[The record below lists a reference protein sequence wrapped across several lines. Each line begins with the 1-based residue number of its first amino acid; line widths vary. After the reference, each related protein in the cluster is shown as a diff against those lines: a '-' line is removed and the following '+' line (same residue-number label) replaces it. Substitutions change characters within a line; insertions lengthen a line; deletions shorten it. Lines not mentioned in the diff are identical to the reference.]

1 MGGRDG
7 LADDWLSS
15 SRGSGIS
22 GGWGLLLGGLSSLLS
37 GFLNWLLGG
46 LGRGLSLDGST
57 ELGEWGLWLLT
68 LFITCGSL
76 LFLVQPWEGALALV
90 VLDSGSLSSLGLT
103 IGGRSGGGLSWDR
116 RRRSDAG
123 GL

>member
-7 LADDWLSS
+7 LAHDWLSS
-15 SRGSGIS
+15 SGLS
-22 GGWGLLLGGLSSLLS
+22 GGWGLLLGGLGSLLS
-37 GFLNWLLGG
+37 GLLNWLLGT
-46 LGRGLSLDGST
+46 LGRSLALDGST

-68 LFITCGSL
+68 LLITCGSL

-90 VLDSGSLSSLGLT
+90 VLDNGNLSSLGLA
-103 IGGRSGGGLSWDR
+103 IGGRGGGGLSWDGS
-116 RRRSDAG
+116 RRSDAG